1 MGLYSQERNFSVI
14 RLIGFSWRSSTDSP
28 ETHSPAAG
36 TLGALL
42 RSETHSLCHS
52 HQPSAP
58 DQQTSSPEDY
68 YRVPET
74 HQEFRAVAPIVR
86 LPDGNSPLPRVPRLC
101 SVELSEL
108 YFQNSTVFK
117 PSLLQKET
125 PPPPR
130 GWRILSYQYHNAKK
144 RHSQTRIH
152 SS

>member
-14 RLIGFSWRSSTDSP
+14 RLIELSWGSSTDSP

-42 RSETHSLCHS
+42 RSGTHSLCHS

-58 DQQTSSPEDY
+58 EQETSSPEDY
-68 YRVPET
+68 YWLSET
-74 HQEFRAVAPIVR
+74 HQEFRAVTPIVH
-86 LPDGNSPLPRVPRLC
+86 LPDGSSPLPRVLSLC
-101 SVELSEL
+101 VLLSVL

-117 PSLLQKET
+117 PSLLHKES